1 MKVLRNALLLKI
13 AFIAI
18 VICIS
23 AYALMHHQG
32 AANWA
37 GLSEAGPLPIS
48 LEEAPKLFKQCSR
61 TAPVPEGP
69 VWLPQ
74 DAEIRDLEQQLGHF
88 FVQNTRLD
96 DHLKQGQLR
105 AIELG
110 LDPNQQKYQ
119 AQFAGFE
126 RGGDKY
132 IYASYLTHGLA
143 ISAQNDEDAIIL
155 CDGGSGAWGI
165 VYNLQTH
172 ELVEFSV
179 NRGR

>member
-1 MKVLRNALLLKI
+1 MKIARNALMLKI
-13 AFIAI
+13 ASIAVLI
-18 VICIS
+18 AFSTYTLTHYRSV
-23 AYALMHHQG
+23 
-32 AANWA
+32 ANWA

-69 VWLPQ
+69 VWLPRG
-74 DAEIRDLEQQLGHF
+74 AEIRDLEQQLEHF

-105 AIELG
+105 AVELG
-110 LDPNQQKYQ
+110 LDPNHQKYQ
-119 AQFAGFE
+119 AQFVGFE

-132 IYASYLTHGLA
+132 IYASYLTRGLA
-143 ISAQNDEDAIIL
+143 KSGQNDEDAIIL

-165 VYNLQTH
+165 VYDLQTQ

-179 NRGR
+179 NGGR